1 MRYNN
6 NCACSSVELECNPPK
21 VEVTRLNRVK
31 RTNLRKNVL
40 IKPQDFFI
48 KKFRYYQTKNSG
60 LSRGKKY
67 SKILPL
73 LK

>member
-1 MRYNN
+1 MRYNS
-6 NCACSSVELECNPPK
+6 NCACSSVELERNPPK

-40 IKPQDFFI
+40 IKRQDFFI
-48 KKFRYYQTKNSG
+48 KKFRYYLIKNNS
-60 LSRGKKY
+60 LFRSKKY

-73 LK
+73 L

>member
-31 RTNLRKNVL
+31 RTKTRELVLRK
-40 IKPQDFFI
+40 
-48 KKFRYYQTKNSG
+48 SG
-60 LSRGKKY
+60 LLLL
-67 SKILPL
+67 ILY
-73 LK
+73 